1 MADTQRDAD
10 DIERPS
16 EIFPSITTPTELHRH
31 AFPPQRGID
40 VLPSSSFKTGRF
52 GRMFRH
58 LPVFEHEDPVPKLT
72 ALAERMI
79 APGGPPADNPD
90 IPSGYTYL
98 GQFIDHDITF
108 DPVSSLIRQN
118 DPDALHNFRTPRFDL
133 DSVYGRGPSDQPYLY
148 EVTDDITRMKL
159 GEDVGVVPGQ
169 PSGAGPDLP
178 RNEPRERDGQ
188 DNFFGRALLGDPRN
202 DENLLVSQLHLT
214 MLQFHNK
221 VVDHVAATTPLRKDN
236 LFKEAQRRVRWHYQ
250 WVVVHDF
257 LRRVV
262 GDAVV
267 DDILKTERLVV
278 GGNGDQVD
286 LVRPKFQ
293 FYNPTYDAFM
303 PVEFSVAA
311 YRFGHSMI
319 RGRYHINTFVRD
331 ARGDQGPIPIFG
343 PERPPDE
350 LSNLNGFRRLPPQW
364 AVEWK
369 FLFDLPGADVQAQPS
384 LLIDAQLAGPLANL
398 PPEVADPPRSLAARN
413 LLRGLR
419 LGLPAGTTVAR
430 AMGIEP
436 LGPDQLGIGDISEDL
451 ALHPPL
457 WFYVLKEAEVLE
469 QGRRLGPVGGR
480 IVAEV
485 LLGILANDPL
495 SHLSVEPNW
504 KPEAPLARDDGSF
517 DMPRLIEF
525 AKQP

>member
-1 MADTQRDAD
+1 MADTQTTRDVE
-10 DIERPS
+10 DIDRPS
-16 EIFPSITTPTELHRH
+16 EIFPSITTPTQTHRH
-31 AFPPQRGID
+31 SHPLRGFD
-40 VLPSSSFKTGRF
+40 VLPASSFKSGRF

-58 LPVFEHEDPVPKLT
+58 LPVFEQQKEQLL

-79 APGGPPADNPD
+79 AGGGRPPDNQA

-108 DPVSSLIRQN
+108 DPVSSLGRQN
-118 DPDALHNFRTPRFDL
+118 DPDALHNFRTPRYDL

-148 EVTDDITRMKL
+148 EVSDRITRMKL
-159 GEDVGVVPGQ
+159 GEDVGVVPGET
-169 PSGAGPDLP
+169 SGAGPDLP
-178 RNEPRERDGQ
+178 RNEPRELDGQ
-188 DNFFGRALLGDPRN
+188 QRFFGRALIGDPRN

-221 VVDHVAATTPLRKDN
+221 VIEHVAATTPLRDDN
-236 LFKEAQRRVRWHYQ
+236 LFKEAQRLVRWHYQ
-250 WVVVHDF
+250 WVVVNDF
-257 LRRVV
+257 LRRVA
-262 GDAVV
+262 GNEVV
-267 DDILKTERLVV
+267 DDILRTETMVV
-278 GGNGDQVD
+278 GGGQQVD

-293 FYNPTYDAFM
+293 FYNPSYDAFM
-303 PVEFSVAA
+303 PVEFAVAA

-319 RGRYHINTFVRD
+319 RGRYHINDFVRN

-343 PERPPDE
+343 PEQPPQE
-350 LSNLNGFRRLPPQW
+350 LENLNGFRRLPPQW

-369 FLFDLPGADVQAQPS
+369 FLFELHEADESPQPS

-398 PPEVADPPRSLAARN
+398 PPQVAQDPSSLAARN
-413 LLRGLR
+413 LLRGLA

-436 LGPDQLGIGDISEDL
+436 LSADQLGIADISQDL
-451 ALHPPL
+451 SLHPPL

-495 SHLSVEPNW
+495 SYLGVEPNW
-504 KPEAPLARDDGSF
+504 TPQQPMARDDGGF
-517 DMPRLIEF
+517 DMARLIEF
-525 AKQP
+525 AKGT

>member
-1 MADTQRDAD
+1 MVVHRGTRDVE
-10 DIERPS
+10 DIDRPS
-16 EIFPSITTPTELHRH
+16 EIFPSITTPTDHKLHSRPH
-31 AFPPQRGID
+31 RGVD
-40 VLPSSSFKTGRF
+40 VLPSSSFPNGRF

-58 LPVFEHEDPVPKLT
+58 LPVFEQQLDQLT
-72 ALAERMI
+72 ALAERMV
-79 APGGPPADNPD
+79 APAGPPADNPD
-90 IPSGYTYL
+90 IPAGYTYL

-108 DPVSSLIRQN
+108 DPVSSLQRQN

-148 EVTDDITRMKL
+148 EKTDGVTRLKL
-159 GEDVGVVPGQ
+159 GELVGVVPGEE
-169 PSGAGPDLP
+169 SGQGPDLP
-178 RNEPRERDGQ
+178 RNEPRQRDGE
-188 DNFFGRALLGDPRN
+188 DIFFGTALLGDPRN
-202 DENLLVSQLHLT
+202 DENILVSQLHLT

-221 VVDHVAATTPLRKDN
+221 VIEMVAATTPLRDDN
-236 LFKEAQRRVRWHYQ
+236 LFKEAQRLVRWHYQ

-257 LRRVV
+257 LRRIV

-267 DDILKTERLVV
+267 DDILRIETFAA
-278 GGNGDQVD
+278 GSSGNEVH
-286 LVRPKFQ
+286 LAHPRFR
-293 FYNPTYDAFM
+293 FYHPTNDAYI

-319 RGRYHINTFVRD
+319 RGRYHINTFVKN
-331 ARGDQGPIPIFG
+331 ARGGQPIPIFG
-343 PERPPDE
+343 PEQPPDE
-350 LSNLNGFRRLPPQW
+350 LKNLNGFRRLPPQW

-369 FLFDLPGADVQAQPS
+369 FFFDLPGADVEPQPS
-384 LLIDAQLAGPLANL
+384 LLIDSSLAGPLAAL
-398 PPEVADPPRSLAARN
+398 PPSVASDPPPSLAARN
-413 LLRGLR
+413 LQRGLR

-436 LGPDQLGIGDISEDL
+436 LTPEQLGIADLGDEL
-451 ALHPPL
+451 VMHPPL

-469 QGRRLGPVGGR
+469 QGEKLGPVGGR

-495 SHLSVEPNW
+495 SYLGVEPNF
-504 KPEAPLARDDGSF
+504 KPVAPLALDDGTF
-517 DMPRLIEF
+517 DMAQLIRF